1 MYHPLLE
8 PAIKLKDQEL
18 ENRILDLTKK
28 YHIAAS
34 MGQGGVCQQILC
46 ALQMYKDEMNKR
58 QQAALKSSIKKQD
71 KDFDDLINVN

>member
-28 YHIAAS
+28 YHIAAR

-46 ALQMYKDEMNKR
+46 ALEMYKEEMNKR

>member
-1 MYHPLLE
+1 MYNPLLQNLDK
-8 PAIKLKDQEL
+8 IKDQEL
-18 ENRILDLTKK
+18 EAKILELTKK
-28 YHIAAS
+28 YYIAS
-34 MGQGGVCQQILC
+34 NMGQGGVCQQILC

>member
-8 PAIKLKDQEL
+8 PAAKLKDQEL

-28 YHIAAS
+28 YHIAAR

-46 ALQMYKDEMNKR
+46 ALEMYKEEMNKR

>member
-8 PAIKLKDQEL
+8 PAVKLKDQEL

-28 YHIAAS
+28 YHIAAR

-46 ALQMYKDEMNKR
+46 ALEMYKEEMNKR